1 LRSGEHMPRY
11 VRRDDT
17 RHSDIIP
24 LIEEKGGCGLQE
36 KKDCVW
42 SVKDPRYGAVRSR
55 TLTSTAMKDVN
66 PHRNGGG
73 ASAEYW
79 KLMNDEFGVSVE
91 GARAANRFVNEN
103 SMEIARDNEKGQCT
117 EGHSCKEVIL
127 TGLLDAQIRYV
138 LKSGGSETVLPEDEH
153 LFRFR
158 EKALIKKNLTEKRQW
173 LDDVQVARQKRDAR
187 ATAQ

>member
-1 LRSGEHMPRY
+1 
-11 VRRDDT
+11 
-17 RHSDIIP
+17 
-24 LIEEKGGCGLQE
+24 
-36 KKDCVW
+36 
-42 SVKDPRYGAVRSR
+42 
-55 TLTSTAMKDVN
+55 MKDVN

-173 LDDVQVARQKRDAR
+173 LDDVQAARQKRDAR
-187 ATAQ
+187 AIAQ